1 MAKHES
7 KGFADK
13 TSKALRDY
21 KKHCAICSEP
31 IEFIKHIVTVTDST
45 TKSIR
50 FKEKMVGV
58 CKCNRSEIYK

>member
-1 MAKHES
+1 MAKHVS

-21 KKHCAICSEP
+21 KKHCAVCGEA
-31 IEFIKHIVTVTDST
+31 IEFIKHIVTVTEPT

-50 FKEKMVGV
+50 FKEKIVGV
-58 CKCNRSEIYK
+58 CNCNRNEIYK